1 MWQGKPCAKKHF
13 RERFWGGAL
22 MLRKILLTR
31 DCWLDHVSLNQSNWL
46 DPEGIKSRPSIG
58 FSAADYLVADY
69 WVWGRI
75 IEVILL
81 YIFYI
86 NFEFFK

>member
-46 DPEGIKSRPSIG
+46 ETLKAS
-58 FSAADYLVADY
+58 
-69 WVWGRI
+69 
-75 IEVILL
+75 
-81 YIFYI
+81 
-86 NFEFFK
+86 N